1 MRKAGKFYNPPE
13 PQLGIMMESGK
24 IRIDTMILDKKDYLM
39 SCNLR
44 LDNSKRVYLHSSQ
57 PGSGEYMTD
66 FSHNATL
73 EEYKENI
80 LQEGDKV
87 LLLKLNKHEIYIV
100 MAKVVTPA

>member
-1 MRKAGKFYNPPE
+1 
-13 PQLGIMMESGK
+13 
-24 IRIDTMILDKKDYLM
+24 
-39 SCNLR
+39 
-44 LDNSKRVYLHSSQ
+44 
-57 PGSGEYMTD
+57 MTD